1 MKTANTDSF
10 FQASALSVMPVEKF
24 KSAAREKFT
33 TAKAEDSNIKEEALK
48 TFNRHKWYL
57 VPELKMF
64 SLFSNK
70 VTEDEKSRMA
80 ANLLGLLRDEEFHFG
95 LPCFPDITLMKTPS
109 WWT

>member
-1 MKTANTDSF
+1 M
-10 FQASALSVMPVEKF
+10 MPVEKF

-95 LPCFPDITLMKTPS
+95 LPCFPDIKLMKTPS